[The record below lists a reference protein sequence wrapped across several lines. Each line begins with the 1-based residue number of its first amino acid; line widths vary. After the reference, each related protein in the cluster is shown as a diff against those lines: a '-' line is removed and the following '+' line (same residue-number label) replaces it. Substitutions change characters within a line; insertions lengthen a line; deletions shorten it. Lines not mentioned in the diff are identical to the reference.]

1 MTDKKWVR
9 ELDDMVAKI
18 RGHAHNINN
27 LMTVVFGRV
36 ELLLYRDDLEKK
48 ARDDL
53 QSVQENAQ
61 KAMQMLKEI
70 SRESKDMHLKLKS
83 DSEDIK

>member
-1 MTDKKWVR
+1 MIDKKWIR
-9 ELDDMVAKI
+9 EVDGVFTKI
-18 RGHAHNINN
+18 REHAHNINN

-48 ARDDL
+48 AREDL
-53 QSVQENAQ
+53 KSIQENSQ

-70 SRESKDMHLKLKS
+70 SIESKDMQVKLKG
-83 DSEDIK
+83 DPEDTK

>member
-1 MTDKKWVR
+1 MIDKKWIR
-9 ELDDMVAKI
+9 EADGVFTKI
-18 RGHAHNINN
+18 REHAHNINN

-48 ARDDL
+48 AREDL
-53 QSVQENAQ
+53 KSIQENSQ

-70 SRESKDMHLKLKS
+70 SIESKDMQLKLKG
-83 DSEDIK
+83 DPEDTK